1 VLPRRPK
8 SKIRAKQQLCP
19 TGFGFVQVEMSRE
32 GREGG
37 EGFFMD
43 KNFDR
48 SKINL

>member
-1 VLPRRPK
+1 VLPENK
-8 SKIRAKQQLCP
+8 
-19 TGFGFVQVEMSRE
+19 MSRE

>member
-1 VLPRRPK
+1 VGYFLFAAP
-8 SKIRAKQQLCP
+8 QLKNL
-19 TGFGFVQVEMSRE
+19 SRE

-37 EGFFMD
+37 ERFFMD